1 VADEV
6 RNRLEENPPNRPIT
20 VAVMGCVVNGP
31 GEASM
36 ADVGIAGGRG
46 AAVLFARGE
55 MLRKVSE
62 DALVD
67 ELIKEVERLDSD
79 S

>member
-1 VADEV
+1 M
-6 RNRLEENPPNRPIT
+6 I
-20 VAVMGCVVNGP
+20 AVMGCVVNGP

-36 ADVGIAGGRG
+36 ADVGIAGGGGVG
-46 AAVLFARGE
+46 AIFAGGK

-67 ELIKEVERLDSD
+67 ELMIEVERIDGDS
-79 S
+79 